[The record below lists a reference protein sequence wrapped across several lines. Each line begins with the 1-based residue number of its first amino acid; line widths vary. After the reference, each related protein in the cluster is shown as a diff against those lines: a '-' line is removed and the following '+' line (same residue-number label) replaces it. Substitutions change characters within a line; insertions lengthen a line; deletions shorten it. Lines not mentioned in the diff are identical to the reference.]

1 MGWRAVGERLACDMA
16 ENRNHPPSPE
26 NTVLNMLNV
35 VKRVNPTNPPSP
47 RRAGQREEPAARTG
61 PMTPCTCTKIKN
73 KKLYDTKGGYEAQ
86 RTYSTR
92 TPVRALFKTGILFFR
107 FFFAENRGAEN
118 LQHGYAAES
127 KRRLNQS
134 KETYYSVREE
144 PAARERRRATNKEAG
159 VMPRALHRALDRSI
173 CSTFCRSPC
182 RSLCRVAGV
191 MPRAIPE
198 GERACLGF
206 RV

>member
-1 MGWRAVGERLACDMA
+1 MTQGIFQHSTLHLSLNQLPQWRSSEKVGWRAVGERLACDMA

-107 FFFAENRGAEN
+107 FFFFED
-118 LQHGYAAES
+118 
-127 KRRLNQS
+127 
-134 KETYYSVREE
+134 T
-144 PAARERRRATNKEAG
+144 RRREPSARVRRRVKEEIESVKRDLLQCQRG
-159 VMPRALHRALDRSI
+159 T
-173 CSTFCRSPC
+173 CSTGTPQSDKQRGG
-182 RSLCRVAGV
+182 RDA
-191 MPRAIPE
+191 
-198 GERACLGF
+198 
-206 RV
+206 